1 MQTTY
6 VIGDIHGHYDKLT
19 ANLVRAGLMDDDLY
33 WTGGTAAL
41 WFLGDF
47 FDRGPRGIDVLN
59 LVMHLQA
66 EAESAGGRVAA
77 LIGNHEVQLLG
88 AYHFRHQASTGPGRT
103 FLADWQRN
111 GGTGNDL
118 ARLNVQH
125 VDWLSNLPAL
135 ARVGDR
141 LFMHADAMVY
151 TRYGDTVAAVNA
163 AFADLLH
170 SVDTAAWDRI
180 LSEFSE
186 HKAFAQHQQEGI
198 RRALDYLDTYG
209 GRQIVHGHS
218 PINTVTYKPASSI
231 TAPLVYADG
240 LCINVDGGM
249 YSGGPGFVYELPPVH
264 ELAPVV

>member
-1 MQTTY
+1 MHKTY
-6 VIGDIHGHYDKLT
+6 VIGDIHGYYEKLV
-19 ANLVRAGLMDDDLY
+19 ANLVSAGLMDDDLY
-33 WTGGTAAL
+33 WTGGECAL

-66 EAESAGGRVAA
+66 EAADDGGRVSA

-88 AYHFRHQASTGPGRT
+88 AYHFRHQKSTGPGRT

-111 GGTGNDL
+111 GGIGNDL

-125 VDWLSNLPAL
+125 VAWLSNLPAM
-135 ARVGDR
+135 ARVGER
-141 LFMHADAMVY
+141 LLMHADSQVY
-151 TRYGDTVAAVNA
+151 THYGDSVEAVNA
-163 AFADLLH
+163 AIYDLLH
-170 SVDTAAWDRI
+170 SDDTEAWDRI
-180 LSEFSE
+180 LSQFSA
-186 HKAFAQHQQEGI
+186 HKTFATHREEGI
-198 RRALDYLDTYG
+198 KRALHYLDTYG

-231 TAPLVYADG
+231 TEPLVYADG
-240 LCINVDGGM
+240 LCINVDGGL

-264 ELAPVV
+264 ELVPVI